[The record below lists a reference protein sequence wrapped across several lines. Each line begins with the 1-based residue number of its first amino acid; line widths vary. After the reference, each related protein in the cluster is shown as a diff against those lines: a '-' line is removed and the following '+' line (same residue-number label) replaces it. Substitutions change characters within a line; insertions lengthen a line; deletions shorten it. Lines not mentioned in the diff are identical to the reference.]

1 MGIAVIAAT
10 LMLLAPAYKGMQS
23 KVASAESKIMSDK
36 VQEYFMAHDSDFYVW
51 ATTEKKQPQVY
62 ATPWLAPTGT
72 DRNVTGT
79 GGWGVLSPYTLDKLD
94 DYGIYNPIKDLIDNE
109 HAFYVGNKRIKRLT
123 EYYNKWYGSPDKVIY
138 MEQVD
143 EVGGNKVWSV
153 RSTAT
158 GL

>member
-1 MGIAVIAAT
+1 M
-10 LMLLAPAYKGMQS
+10 
-23 KVASAESKIMSDK
+23 
-36 VQEYFMAHDSDFYVW
+36 
-51 ATTEKKQPQVY
+51 
-62 ATPWLAPTGT
+62 
-72 DRNVTGT
+72 
-79 GGWGVLSPYTLDKLD
+79 
-94 DYGIYNPIKDLIDNE
+94 
-109 HAFYVGNKRIKRLT
+109 GNKRIKRLT